1 MSDQHHE
8 APAEPLEPPV
18 SVSHFFKV
26 LRAYLPIIGLSLATV
41 GIGYVIVALALYIHA
56 PSQRVTTMPFRLEFE
71 GADRGTYPN
80 GTKFSSAEIIS
91 TPVLNKAFKDN
102 NLSRF
107 TTFEKFAHSVF
118 VLESSGEQDTLAREY
133 QSRLSDPRLTAV
145 DRERI
150 QREYELKLASL
161 SKAHYALNYLYP
173 DGSDPIP
180 TTVVR
185 KFLHDV
191 LREWADFVSHEQHV
205 LEYRVPVL
213 SPDMVA
219 STRIEDSNP
228 IISTEVL
235 RAKIN
240 RVIANI
246 DVLRALPAADLVRS
260 TTNNLSLNDI
270 QIRLDDIVRFRLE
283 PLIHGIAAGQLD
295 DRAATLRFLETQL
308 AYDQRQLERQ
318 KEFAD
323 AALKAMAMYSGQPR
337 ETQPDA
343 TALGTGERSRP
354 DRGGS
359 ETVMPQIND
368 SFFDRLLQITS
379 SSVDREYRQKVADR
393 YRDAA
398 EAVAP
403 LEQAV
408 EYDRSV
414 LALVRGTGPGAG
426 VTRESVQQQIDAT
439 RQEVR
444 QLVIQIHQIYKV
456 LSANLNPSTE
466 LITVTG
472 PPTTRIERTLSITRI
487 ALYGL
492 LTLFIAFPII
502 LFACLIHNRIREED
516 AATNHVAESNDVA
529 A

>member
-8 APAEPLEPPV
+8 APAEQLEPPV

-26 LRAYLPIIGLSLATV
+26 LRSYLPIIGLSLATV

-56 PSQRVTTMPFRLEFE
+56 PSQRVTTLAFRLEFE

-91 TPVLNKAFKDN
+91 TPVLNKTFKDN

-173 DGSDPIP
+173 DGADPIP
-180 TTVVR
+180 ATVVR

-191 LREWADFVSHEQHV
+191 LREWADFVSREQHV

-219 STRIEDSNP
+219 STGIEDSNP

-246 DVLRALPAADLVRS
+246 YVLRSLPAADLVRS
-260 TTNNLSLNDI
+260 TPNGLSLNDI

-295 DRAATLRFLETQL
+295 DRSTTLRFLETQL
-308 AYDQRQLERQ
+308 AYDERQLVRQ
-318 KEFAD
+318 KQVAD
-323 AALKAMAMYSGQPR
+323 AGLRSMAMYSGQR
-337 ETQPDA
+337 EVPEDTA
-343 TALGTGERSRP
+343 ALGTEPHKPERG
-354 DRGGS
+354 DS
-359 ETVMPQIND
+359 ETVIPQISD
-368 SFFDRLLQITS
+368 TFFDRLMQITS
-379 SSVDREYRQKVADR
+379 NSADREYRQRLADR
-393 YRDAA
+393 YREAV

-414 LALVRGTGPGAG
+414 LALVRGTGPGGG
-426 VTRESVQQQIDAT
+426 VTRESVQQQIGAT

-444 QLVIQIHQIYKV
+444 QLVIQIHQIYKA

-472 PPTTRIERTLSITRI
+472 APTTRVERTLSITRI

-492 LTLFIAFPII
+492 LTLFIAFPVI
-502 LFACLIHNRIREED
+502 LFACLVHNRIREED
-516 AATNHVAESNDVA
+516 AATNHAADSNGVA

>member
-8 APAEPLEPPV
+8 VPAEKLEPPV

-26 LRAYLPIIGLSLATV
+26 IRAYLPIIGLSLATV

-56 PSQRVTTMPFRLEFE
+56 PSQRVTTMAFRLEFE

-91 TPVLNKAFKDN
+91 TPVLVKTFKDN

-107 TTFEKFAHSVF
+107 TTFQTFARSVF

-180 TTVVR
+180 ATVVR

-213 SPDMVA
+213 SPDMVV

-235 RAKIN
+235 RAKII

-260 TTNNLSLNDI
+260 TTNNLLLNDI

-295 DRAATLRFLETQL
+295 DRSSTVRFLETQL
-308 AYDQRQLERQ
+308 AYDERQLERQ
-318 KEFAD
+318 KQFAD

-337 ETQPDA
+337 EMKEDA
-343 TALGTGERSRP
+343 TALGTGQRRQDRSE
-354 DRGGS
+354 S

-368 SFFDRLLQITS
+368 TFFDRLLQIAS
-379 SSVDREYRQKVADR
+379 SSADREYRQRVADR

-398 EAVAP
+398 EAIAP

-414 LALVRGTGPGAG
+414 LALVRGTGPGG
-426 VTRESVQQQIDAT
+426 GMTREAVQQQIVAT

-472 PPTTRIERTLSITRI
+472 PPTTRVERTMSITRI

-516 AATNHVAESNDVA
+516 AAADNAAESNDVA

>member
-26 LRAYLPIIGLSLATV
+26 VRAYLPIIGLSLATV
-41 GIGYVIVALALYIHA
+41 GIGYVIVALALYISA
-56 PSQRVTTMPFRLEFE
+56 PSQRVTTVSFRLEFE

-91 TPVLNKAFKDN
+91 TPVLIRTFKNN
-102 NLSRF
+102 NLARF
-107 TTFEKFAHSVF
+107 TTFQKFAHSVF
-118 VLESSGEQDTLAREY
+118 VLESSSEQDSLAREY

-150 QREYELKLASL
+150 QREYELKLAGL

-180 TTVVR
+180 ATVVR
-185 KFLHDV
+185 KSLHDV

-295 DRAATLRFLETQL
+295 DRSATVRFLETQL
-308 AYDQRQLERQ
+308 AYDERQLERQ
-318 KEFAD
+318 KQFAD

-337 ETQPDA
+337 EFQADT
-343 TALGTGERSRP
+343 TALGTGERRP
-354 DRGGS
+354 DRGDS

-398 EAVAP
+398 EAIAP

-414 LALVRGTGPGAG
+414 LALVRGTGAGAG

-444 QLVIQIHQIYKV
+444 QLVVQIHQIYKV

-472 PPTTRIERTLSITRI
+472 PPTTRVERTLSITRI

-516 AATNHVAESNDVA
+516 AATTHVAESNDFA

>member
-8 APAEPLEPPV
+8 APAERLEPPV

-56 PSQRVTTMPFRLEFE
+56 PSQRVTTMSFRLEFE

-91 TPVLNKAFKDN
+91 TPVLIKTFKDN
-102 NLSRF
+102 NLARF
-107 TTFEKFAHSVF
+107 TTFQKFAHSVF
-118 VLESSGEQDTLAREY
+118 VLESSSEQDTLAREY

-180 TTVVR
+180 ATVVR

-295 DRAATLRFLETQL
+295 DRSATLRFLETQL
-308 AYDQRQLERQ
+308 AYDERQLERQ
-318 KEFAD
+318 KEVAD
-323 AALKAMAMYSGQPR
+323 AALKAMAMYTGQPR
-337 ETQPDA
+337 EMQPDA
-343 TALGTGERSRP
+343 TVLGTGERGQE
-354 DRGGS
+354 RGQS

-368 SFFDRLLQITS
+368 TFFDRLLQITS
-379 SSVDREYRQKVADR
+379 NSVDREYRQRVADR

-398 EAVAP
+398 EDIAP

-444 QLVIQIHQIYKV
+444 QLVVQIHQIYKV
-456 LSANLNPSTE
+456 LSANLNPTTE

-472 PPTTRIERTLSITRI
+472 PPTTRVERTLSITRI

-516 AATNHVAESNDVA
+516 AATSQAAEPSDVA

>member
-8 APAEPLEPPV
+8 APAEHLEPPV

-26 LRAYLPIIGLSLATV
+26 LRAYLPIIWLSLATV
-41 GIGYVIVALALYIHA
+41 GLGYVIVALAMYIYA
-56 PSQRVTTMPFRLEFE
+56 PSQRVTTMSFRLEFE

-91 TPVLNKAFKDN
+91 TPVLSRTFAAN

-107 TTFEKFAHSVF
+107 TTFGQFARSVF
-118 VLESSGEQDTLAREY
+118 VLESSNAQETLAREY

-161 SKAHYALNYLYP
+161 SKAHFALNYVYP
-173 DGSDPIP
+173 DGTDPIP
-180 TTVVR
+180 ATVVR
-185 KFLHDV
+185 KFLNDV
-191 LREWADFVSHEQHV
+191 LREWADFVSREQHV

-235 RAKIN
+235 RAKTN

-246 DVLRALPAADLVRS
+246 DELRLLPAADLVRS
-260 TTNNLSLNDI
+260 GKGLSLNDI

-283 PLIHGIAAGQLD
+283 PLVHGIAAGQLD
-295 DRAATLRFLETQL
+295 DRSNTLRFLETQL
-308 AYDQRQLERQ
+308 AYDERHLERQ
-318 KEFAD
+318 KQYAD
-323 AALKAMAMYSGQPR
+323 AALKAMAMYNGHPR
-337 ETQPDA
+337 ETPEGAAAIAGQSRP
-343 TALGTGERSRP
+343 ERSAP
-354 DRGGS
+354 
-359 ETVMPQIND
+359 ETVIPQISD
-368 SFFDRLLQITS
+368 TFFDRLLQIS
-379 SSVDREYRQKVADR
+379 SSSADREYRQRVADR
-393 YRDAA
+393 YREAA
-398 EAVAP
+398 EAIAP

-414 LALVRGTGPGAG
+414 LTLVRGTGPGAG
-426 VTRESVQQQIDAT
+426 VTRESVQQQIGAS
-439 RQEVR
+439 REEVR
-444 QLVIQIHQIYKV
+444 QLVVQIHQIYKA
-456 LSANLNPSTE
+456 LSENLNPSTE
-466 LITVTG
+466 LMTVTSA
-472 PPTTRIERTLSITRI
+472 PTTRVERTLSITRI

-516 AATNHVAESNDVA
+516 AATDNAAESNDVA

>member
-1 MSDQHHE
+1 MSDQHHA
-8 APAEPLEPPV
+8 APAEQLEPPI

-26 LRAYLPIIGLSLATV
+26 LRAYLPIIGLSLAIV

-56 PSQRVTTMPFRLEFE
+56 PSQRVTTMSFRLEFE

-161 SKAHYALNYLYP
+161 SKAHYALNYLDA
-173 DGSDPIP
+173 DGTDPIP
-180 TTVVR
+180 ATVVR

-191 LREWADFVSHEQHV
+191 LREWADFVSREQHV

-219 STRIEDSNP
+219 STGIEDSNP
-228 IISTEVL
+228 VISTEVL

-246 DVLRALPAADLVRS
+246 YLLRALPASDLVRS
-260 TTNNLSLNDI
+260 TPNGLSLNDI

-295 DRAATLRFLETQL
+295 DRASTLRFLETQV
-308 AYDQRQLERQ
+308 AYDERQLVRQ
-318 KEFAD
+318 KQFAD
-323 AALKAMAMYSGQPR
+323 AALRSMAMYNGQGERP
-337 ETQPDA
+337 EDA
-343 TALGTGERSRP
+343 AALGTEQRKQ
-354 DRGGS
+354 DRGPAD
-359 ETVMPQIND
+359 TVIPQISD
-368 SFFDRLLQITS
+368 TFFDRLLQITS
-379 SSVDREYRQKVADR
+379 NSVDREYRQRLADR
-393 YRDAA
+393 YR
-398 EAVAP
+398 EAVEAIAP

-414 LALVRGTGPGAG
+414 LALVHSTRPGGG
-426 VTRESVQQQIDAT
+426 VTRESVQQQIGAT

-472 PPTTRIERTLSITRI
+472 APTTRVERTLSIKRI

-502 LFACLIHNRIREED
+502 LFACLVHNRIREED
-516 AATNHVAESNDVA
+516 AATDQVADSHDFA

>member
-8 APAEPLEPPV
+8 APAEQLEPPI

-26 LRAYLPIIGLSLATV
+26 LRAYLPVIGISLAVV

-56 PSQRVTTMPFRLEFE
+56 PSQRVTTMTFRLEFE

-91 TPVLNKAFKDN
+91 TPVLNKAFKNN
-102 NLSRF
+102 NLGRF

-118 VLESSGEQDTLAREY
+118 VLESSSEQDTLAREY

-161 SKAHYALNYLYP
+161 SKAHYALNYLDA

-180 TTVVR
+180 ATVVR

-191 LREWADFVSHEQHV
+191 LREWADFVSREQHV

-219 STRIEDSNP
+219 STAIEDSNP

-246 DVLRALPAADLVRS
+246 YVLRALPAADLVRA
-260 TTNNLSLNDI
+260 TPNGLSLNDI

-283 PLIHGIAAGQLD
+283 PLIHGIAGGQLD
-295 DRAATLRFLETQL
+295 DRSSTLRFLETQL
-308 AYDQRQLERQ
+308 AYDERQLVRQ
-318 KEFAD
+318 KQFAD
-323 AALKAMAMYSGQPR
+323 AALRSMAMYNGQR
-337 ETQPDA
+337 EQREETA
-343 TALGTGERSRP
+343 ALGTDPRKQERGEA
-354 DRGGS
+354 
-359 ETVMPQIND
+359 ETVIPQISD
-368 SFFDRLLQITS
+368 TFFDRLLQITS
-379 SSVDREYRQKVADR
+379 NSADREYRQRLADR
-393 YRDAA
+393 YR
-398 EAVAP
+398 EAVEAIAP
-403 LEQAV
+403 LEQSV

-414 LALVRGTGPGAG
+414 LALVRATGPGGG
-426 VTRESVQQQIDAT
+426 VTRESVQQQIGAT

-444 QLVIQIHQIYKV
+444 QLVVQIHQIYKV

-472 PPTTRIERTLSITRI
+472 APTTRVERTLSIKRI
-487 ALYGL
+487 ALYGF

-502 LFACLIHNRIREED
+502 LFACLVHNRIREED
-516 AATNHVAESNDVA
+516 AASDQVADSHDFA

>member
-8 APAEPLEPPV
+8 VPAEKLEPPV

-26 LRAYLPIIGLSLATV
+26 LRAYLPIISLSLATV
-41 GIGYVIVALALYIHA
+41 GIGYVIVALAMYILS
-56 PSQRVTTMPFRLEFE
+56 PSQRVTTMSFRLEFE

-80 GTKFSSAEIIS
+80 GTKFSSAEILS
-91 TPVLNKAFKDN
+91 TPVLITTFKDN

-107 TTFEKFAHSVF
+107 TTFQKFAHSLF
-118 VLESSGEQDTLAREY
+118 VLESSSEQDTLAREY
-133 QSRLSDPRLTAV
+133 QSRLSDPQLTAV

-161 SKAHYALNYLYP
+161 SKAHYALNYLYA
-173 DGSDPIP
+173 DGADPIP
-180 TTVVR
+180 PTVVR

-191 LREWADFVSHEQHV
+191 LREWADFVSREQHV

-219 STRIEDSNP
+219 STPIEDSNP

-235 RAKIN
+235 RAKII

-246 DVLRALPAADLVRS
+246 DSLRALPASDLVRS
-260 TTNNLSLNDI
+260 TNNLSLNDI
-270 QIRLDDIVRFRLE
+270 QIRLNDIVRFRLE

-295 DRAATLRFLETQL
+295 DRSTTLRFLETQL
-308 AYDQRQLERQ
+308 AYDERHLERQ
-318 KEFAD
+318 KQFAD
-323 AALKAMAMYSGQPR
+323 AALKTMAMYSGQPR
-337 ETQPDA
+337 ETPEAA
-343 TALGTGERSRP
+343 TTGPGQRGQERSEL
-354 DRGGS
+354 
-359 ETVMPQIND
+359 ETVIPQIND
-368 SFFDRLLQITS
+368 TFFDRMLQITS
-379 SSVDREYRQKVADR
+379 NSTDREYRQRVADR

-398 EAVAP
+398 EAIAP

-408 EYDRSV
+408 EYDRSL
-414 LALVRGTGPGAG
+414 LALVRGSGPGG
-426 VTRESVQQQIDAT
+426 DVTRESVQQQIGAT
-439 RQEVR
+439 REEVR

-466 LITVTG
+466 LLTVTG
-472 PPTTRIERTLSITRI
+472 APTTRVERTLSIKSI

-516 AATNHVAESNDVA
+516 AATDNTAASNDVA

>member
-8 APAEPLEPPV
+8 VPAEHLEPPV

-26 LRAYLPIIGLSLATV
+26 IRAYLPIIWLSLATV
-41 GIGYVIVALALYIHA
+41 GLGYVIVALAVYIHA
-56 PSQRVTTMPFRLEFE
+56 PSQRVTTMTFRLEFE
-71 GADRGTYPN
+71 GADHGTYPN

-91 TPVLNKAFKDN
+91 TPVLLRTFNDN

-107 TTFEKFAHSVF
+107 TTFHKFARSVF
-118 VLESSGEQDTLAREY
+118 VLESSSEQDTLAREY

-173 DGSDPIP
+173 DADDPIP
-180 TTVVR
+180 ATVVR

-191 LREWADFVSHEQHV
+191 LREWADFVSREQHV
-205 LEYRVPVL
+205 LQYRVPVL
-213 SPDMVA
+213 SPDMLA

-235 RAKIN
+235 RAKIV

-246 DVLRALPAADLVRS
+246 DDLRALPAADLVRS
-260 TTNNLSLNDI
+260 TSNLSLNDI

-295 DRAATLRFLETQL
+295 DRSATVRFLETQL
-308 AYDQRQLERQ
+308 AYDQRHLERQ
-318 KEFAD
+318 KLFAES
-323 AALKAMAMYSGQPR
+323 AIKAMAMYSGQSQ
-337 ETQPDA
+337 EAPDA
-343 TALGTGERSRP
+343 TPLGTAQRTP
-354 DRGGS
+354 S
-359 ETVMPQIND
+359 ETVIPQISD
-368 SFFDRLLQITS
+368 TFFDRLLQITS
-379 SSVDREYRQKVADR
+379 SSADREYRQRLADH
-393 YRDAA
+393 YR
-398 EAVAP
+398 EASEDIAP

-414 LALVRGTGPGAG
+414 LALVRGTGPGSG
-426 VTRESVQQQIDAT
+426 VTREAVQQQISTT
-439 RQEVR
+439 RDEVR
-444 QLVIQIHQIYKV
+444 QLVVQIHQIYKV

-466 LITVTG
+466 LMTVTG
-472 PPTTRIERTLSITRI
+472 APTTRVERTLSIKRI
-487 ALYGL
+487 GLYGL

-516 AATNHVAESNDVA
+516 AASDQTADANGVA

>member
-8 APAEPLEPPV
+8 VPAEHLEPPV

-26 LRAYLPIIGLSLATV
+26 LRAYLPIIWLSLVTV
-41 GIGYVIVALALYIHA
+41 GLGYVIVALAMYIHA

-71 GADRGTYPN
+71 GADHGTYPN

-91 TPVLNKAFKDN
+91 TPVLSRIFKDN
-102 NLSRF
+102 NLGRF
-107 TTFEKFAHSVF
+107 TTFHTFTRSMF
-118 VLESSGEQDTLAREY
+118 VLESSSEQDTLAREY
-133 QSRLSDPRLTAV
+133 QSRLSDPRITAV

-173 DGSDPIP
+173 DDTDPIP
-180 TTVVR
+180 ATVVR

-191 LREWADFVSHEQHV
+191 LREWADFVSREQHV
-205 LEYRVPVL
+205 LQYRVPVL

-228 IISTEVL
+228 IVSTEVL
-235 RAKIN
+235 RAKIV
-240 RVIANI
+240 RVVANI
-246 DVLRALPAADLVRS
+246 DELRALPAADLVRS
-260 TTNNLSLNDI
+260 KTNNLSLNDI

-295 DRAATLRFLETQL
+295 DRPATVRFLETQL
-308 AYDQRQLERQ
+308 AYDERRLDKQ
-318 KEFAD
+318 KLFAE
-323 AALKAMAMYSGQPR
+323 AALKGMAMYSGQST
-337 ETQPDA
+337 EMSEAA
-343 TALGTGERSRP
+343 TAAAGQRGPERNP
-354 DRGGS
+354 A
-359 ETVMPQIND
+359 ETVVPQIND
-368 SFFDRLLQITS
+368 TFFDRLLQITS
-379 SSVDREYRQKVADR
+379 NSVDREYRQRLADR
-393 YRDAA
+393 YR
-398 EAVAP
+398 EATEAIAP

-414 LALVRGTGPGAG
+414 LALVRGTGPGSG
-426 VTRESVQQQIDAT
+426 VTREAVQQQIGAT
-439 RQEVR
+439 REEVR
-444 QLVIQIHQIYKV
+444 QLVVQIHQIYKV
-456 LSANLNPSTE
+456 LSENLNPSTE

-472 PPTTRIERTLSITRI
+472 APTTRVERTLSIKRI
-487 ALYGL
+487 GLYGL

-502 LFACLIHNRIREED
+502 LFGCLIHNRIREED
-516 AATNHVAESNDVA
+516 AASEHTADSTGVA